1 MLMPFFREFC
11 DSQHGPL
18 HGYPGRVH
26 DSTMEQ
32 TKANH
37 RDIRKKFRKMK
48 RTFDIAMQQSNQLF
62 IDEHDAIKTAKRI
75 AQENE

>member
-1 MLMPFFREFC
+1 
-11 DSQHGPL
+11 
-18 HGYPGRVH
+18 
-26 DSTMEQ
+26 MEE

-48 RTFDIAMQQSNQLF
+48 RTFDTAMQQSNALF
-62 IDEHDAIKTAKRI
+62 NDEHDAIKTAKRI